1 MTDAATDRGWWRR
14 TFVSLGVRNYRL
26 FFSGQL
32 ISNSGNWLT
41 IVAITLLVLHRT
53 HSGAAVGLLS
63 ACMFGPLLVLSPF
76 AGVVADR
83 SDKRKLL
90 YVTQSGEMAQSIV
103 LAVLAFVPASPLWT
117 FFVVA
122 FGGGCLL
129 AFDNPAR
136 RSFVSEMVPPPL
148 VPNAVT
154 LYSALVNLSR
164 LVGPTLAAALIVAVG
179 YGWCFAIDAASYI
192 AVLAA
197 LVLMRPGE
205 LREVA
210 RTPRGRGQVREGLR
224 YVRDEPV
231 LRVTFLMLLV
241 VGVFS
246 YNFTVVMPLFVER
259 GLHGSDAQFSLIYAT
274 FSAGAVIGTLTIAR
288 RSMVRLRTTIASAAA
303 LGAAMTVMTF
313 VPSIATAF
321 PAAAVVGGTSVAY
334 MTTTTALAQLEADE
348 RMVGR
353 VLALQTVL
361 LIGTTPIGGPL
372 LGLLADSVGGRAPML
387 VGGLG
392 ALAAAALG
400 VALGRR
406 RLAAGG
412 RATHLSDARPVTTA
426 VSTPDDLRDV
436 EDAQPI

>member
-1 MTDAATDRGWWRR
+1 VTDADAGWWRQ
-14 TFVSLGVRNYRL
+14 TFVSLSVRNFRL
-26 FFSGQL
+26 FFFGQL

-41 IVAITLLVLHRT
+41 MVAVTLLVLHRT
-53 HSGAAVGLLS
+53 HSGVAVGLLS
-63 ACMFGPLLVLSPF
+63 ACMFGPMLFLSPF

-90 YVTQSGEMAQSIV
+90 YVTQSAEMGQSIG
-103 LAVLAFVPASPLWT
+103 LAALAFISSSPLWA

-122 FGGGCLL
+122 FFGGCML

-136 RSFVSEMVPPPL
+136 RSFVSEMVPPRM

-164 LVGPTLAAALIVAVG
+164 MVGPTLAAALIIAVG
-179 YGWCFAIDAASYI
+179 YGWCFSLDAASYVTVLI
-192 AVLAA
+192 ALA
-197 LVLMRPGE
+197 LMRPSE

-210 RTPRGRGQVREGLR
+210 RTPRGRGQVRAGLR

-246 YNFTVVMPLFVER
+246 YNFTVVMPLFVEQ

-274 FSAGAVIGTLTIAR
+274 FSAGAIVGTLTIAR
-288 RSMVRLRTTIASAAA
+288 RSVVQLRMTVACAGA
-303 LGAAMTVMTF
+303 LGVAMTVMTF
-313 VPSIATAF
+313 VPNVAVAF
-321 PAAAVVGGTSVAY
+321 PAAALVGGTSVAF

-348 RMVGR
+348 GMVGR

-361 LIGTTPIGGPL
+361 LIGTTPIGGPF
-372 LGLLADSVGGRAPML
+372 LGLLADAVGGRAPML
-387 VGGLG
+387 LGGLG
-392 ALAAAALG
+392 AVAAAALG
-400 VALGRR
+400 ITLGRSQ
-406 RLAAGG
+406 LA
-412 RATHLSDARPVTTA
+412 RAQRGSAAVGSVPVPA
-426 VSTPDDLRDV
+426 STDNG
-436 EDAQPI
+436 